1 MVKVMLGK
9 IFKKQEMLQEYVDE
23 LKITYQNYMLTVMNY
38 KNIYSIDKNEVILEE
53 INVIGEELR
62 ITYHDKVKITIKGN
76 ISNVIK
82 KG

>member
-1 MVKVMLGK
+1 MVKDMLGK
-9 IFKKQEMLQEYVDE
+9 ILKKQELLQEYVGE

>member
-1 MVKVMLGK
+1 MVKDMLGK
-9 IFKKQEMLQEYVDE
+9 ILKKQELLQEYVGE

-62 ITYHDKVKITIKGN
+62 IIYQDKVKITIKGN

>member
-9 IFKKQEMLQEYVDE
+9 IFKKQEMLQEYVGE

-62 ITYHDKVKITIKGN
+62 ITYQDKVKITIKGN